1 MNVAVMEQQEESCR
15 VTTPNIVLVIADDL
29 GWADIGFS
37 HKPDGF
43 VSDKG
48 IPETPHL
55 DRTAREGL
63 VLDNLYTQAA
73 CTPTRGSLMTG
84 KYAFRLG
91 QLFSSSIMRPQE
103 KESSSHKFLSKVN
116 AKFLAIYF
124 EEWLIIS
131 RSSRYKTEYFQNAN
145 KIILIQCQ
153 YTLFLMYVYI
163 HNI

>member
-1 MNVAVMEQQEESCR
+1 
-15 VTTPNIVLVIADDL
+15 L

-55 DRTAREGL
+55 DRTAGEGL

-124 EEWLIIS
+124 VE
-131 RSSRYKTEYFQNAN
+131 
-145 KIILIQCQ
+145 
-153 YTLFLMYVYI
+153 
-163 HNI
+163 